1 MGSILEFNDTLK
13 IKSEYLPDVLEEGKE
28 YSFKVKDRRIFHL
41 HPVRVF
47 LVEERNGKWN
57 YIGHA
62 QIIEQTID
70 ALNNITSGRF
80 IITKLY
86 SKEYVELVN
95 QNEPPKGKV
104 LVEKSN

>member
-13 IKSEYLPDVLEEGKE
+13 IGSEFLPKEIEEGKE
-28 YSFKVKDRRIFHL
+28 YSFKLKDRRIFHL

-47 LVEERNGKWN
+47 LVEEKDGKWN

-70 ALNNITSGRF
+70 ALNNTTSGRF
-80 IITKLY
+80 IVSKLY
-86 SKEYVELVN
+86 SKEYVEIVN
-95 QNEPPKGKV
+95 RNEPPTGKEYV
-104 LVEKSN
+104 K